1 MQLDSVANFFKE
13 STIAKGTNKI
23 GKYREAQERYAIEC
37 AKFLSLPTNKNVTLT
52 ALLEAGTGVGKS
64 LGYLFPLLISAA
76 STGNRVGVATFSRHL
91 QRQLIDDVELV
102 INAIAPVVG
111 RKLTYGVRYGSDA
124 YVHLGALLYQR
135 EELTKK
141 ISNKEK
147 QSLDCFIEW
156 ATISVNPEH
165 PKHDERIY
173 TGRTAD
179 YIEQNKLDKLPGG
192 ISESDI
198 AIRYYDSEDER
209 YCHLRDVERSK
220 KSDILIVTHHMLM
233 LHTKTGYEILDDERK
248 IDTLVIDEADKL
260 SDAAESVFEG
270 SFSINRHYSQFEKL
284 AQDEL
289 HLQESFSCFE
299 ALNDYLITM
308 AGLVKEK
315 PYSLTGDLKYAPTI
329 SMLSNRLVSSINK
342 SLNFVGASK
351 ENEAQVRSI
360 ACLAHELSGF
370 TNLLDKENTN
380 NAQMIVPYAKWSQ
393 IHEFPSLQLKSINT
407 GFLTAKLFSKHK
419 DTQENMINKIMY
431 TSATLTSKGYG
442 KECDFSAIETMLGLS
457 AGKASRYS
465 GATIAVKKAYNA
477 HDYGNISMFLAPSN
491 LGHPLKKFGQSRF
504 DFNPDFIDYVSKAAQ
519 YAIQSPPIGSCKK
532 RTLLLCTSY
541 REVRVLAEQLK
552 HENLNV
558 IEHKEGTPLSHLLSR
573 FRESEDGVLITP
585 AAWEGFNEEI
595 ANLIITRVP
604 FLPVDVIT
612 QDKIAFIKDKGF
624 NKNVASAI
632 VHQRL
637 RFDCNRKLAQGIGRL
652 IRKENDKGRLFLTDP
667 RIKKNT
673 PELWVNLLGETKFS
687 SNTFDLAD
695 TLKTRYQHEAWS
707 RATVLKQDG
716 IVVNV
721 KGEIKDKLT

>member
-1 MQLDSVANFFKE
+1 MQLDNVVSFFKE
-13 STIAKGTNKI
+13 SLSVKGTNKI
-23 GKYREAQERYAIEC
+23 GKYRKVQEEYAIEC
-37 AKFLSLPTNKNVTLT
+37 AKFLSMPTNKKATLT
-52 ALLEAGTGVGKS
+52 ALIEAGTGVGKS
-64 LGYLFPLLISAA
+64 LGYLFPLLLSAA
-76 STGNRVGVATFSRHL
+76 DTGKRVGVATFSRHL
-91 QRQLIDDVELV
+91 QRQLIDDVEFV
-102 INAIAPVVG
+102 INAIAPIVG

-135 EELTKK
+135 DELDKK
-141 ISNKEK
+141 TSDKER
-147 QSLDCFIEW
+147 QSLDDFIQW
-156 ATISVNPEH
+156 TTISVNPEH
-165 PKHDERIY
+165 PEHDENIY

-192 ISESDI
+192 IKGADI
-198 AIRYYDSEDER
+198 AIRYYDSPEDR
-209 YCHLRDVERSK
+209 YCHLRDVEKSRQ
-220 KSDILIVTHHMLM
+220 SDILIVTHHMLM

-248 IDTLVIDEADKL
+248 IDTLIIDEADKL

-270 SFSINRHYSQFEKL
+270 AFSVNRHYNQFEKL
-284 AQDEL
+284 AQSEL

-299 ALNDYLITM
+299 ALNDYLTTM
-308 AGLVKEK
+308 ATLVKEK

-329 SMLSNRLVSSINK
+329 SMLSSRLVSSINK
-342 SLNFVGASK
+342 SLKFVGASK
-351 ENEAQVRSI
+351 ETEAQVRSI

-393 IHEFPSLQLKSINT
+393 VHEFPSLQLKSINT
-407 GFLTAKLFSKHK
+407 GFLTAKLFNK
-419 DTQENMINKIMY
+419 DKETQENMINKIIY

-442 KECDFSAIETMLGLS
+442 KDYDFAAIETMLGLN
-457 AGKASRYS
+457 AGKDSKYS
-465 GATIAVKKAYNA
+465 NVKITVKKAYNA
-477 HDYGNISMFLAPSN
+477 HDYGNISMFLAPN
-491 LGHPLKKFGQSRF
+491 DLEHPLKKFGQSRF
-504 DFNPDFIDYVSKAAQ
+504 DFNPNFIDYVSKVAR
-519 YAIQSPPIGSCKK
+519 YAIQSPAIDNGKK

-541 REVRVLAEQLK
+541 REVRKLAEQLRVDD
-552 HENLNV
+552 LNI
-558 IEHKEGTPLSHLLSR
+558 IEHKEGTPLSHLLSK

-612 QDKIAFIKDKGF
+612 QDKISFISDKGF

-652 IRKENDKGRLFLTDP
+652 IRKESDKGRLFLTDP

-687 SNTFDLAD
+687 SNAFGLAD
-695 TLKTRYQHEAWS
+695 TLKTKYQHDAWS
-707 RATVLKQDG
+707 RATVFKQDG
-716 IVVNV
+716 NVVNV
-721 KGEIKDKLT
+721 NGEIKGKLT